1 MLLYFSTICD
11 IIMSTERRGDMNQK
25 TVLNQIFDHA
35 IINGELT
42 YNPCD
47 RAIIPKNLKKERR
60 CAAPEDEEQI
70 VKQSADICLIPF
82 IAIYTGMRKGEI
94 LALQWKDVDFEKNR
108 IYITKSVCHSGNNP
122 VIKEP
127 KTESGKRTI
136 PLLSPLK
143 NVLLKQKG
151 RKPENFIISDTGD
164 KPLTQK
170 RYDTIYNNFRE
181 QTGVQSGVHRLRHSF
196 ATIAF
201 ECGLPD
207 KTIQEILG
215 HKDISTTLNI
225 YTDFREKA
233 LEKAEQIL
241 NEKFEI

>member
-1 MLLYFSTICD
+1 M
-11 IIMSTERRGDMNQK
+11 
-25 TVLNQIFDHA
+25 
-35 IINGELT
+35 
-42 YNPCD
+42 
-47 RAIIPKNLKKERR
+47 
-60 CAAPEDEEQI
+60 
-70 VKQSADICLIPF
+70 
-82 IAIYTGMRKGEI
+82 
-94 LALQWKDVDFEKNR
+94 
-108 IYITKSVCHSGNNP
+108 
-122 VIKEP
+122 
-127 KTESGKRTI
+127 
-136 PLLSPLK
+136 
-143 NVLLKQKG
+143 LKQKH

-170 RYDTIYNNFRE
+170 RYDTVYNNFRKE
-181 QTGVQSGVHRLRHSF
+181 TGVQSGVHRLRHSF

-233 LEKAEQIL
+233 LEKAEELL